1 MDANRAEMEI
11 ESKKLRDQLNTFQVL
26 TNDLM
31 NSSSTLFFIQSEIES
46 IRSKAQRLAEE
57 NESLR
62 RELRRSVED
71 RLSGLNPDALLGMHN
86 NSVVEIQNK
95 KIALLEQEK
104 DTAIRLYD
112 QTAEII
118 ARLEAENNDLKNPL
132 KPHLMKLDMQTK
144 QVNCYSSR
152 LSIDPSFNQA
162 QEEHVRAEGE
172 LIEQINIIRDE
183 LS

>member
-1 MDANRAEMEI
+1 
-11 ESKKLRDQLNTFQVL
+11 
-26 TNDLM
+26 
-31 NSSSTLFFIQSEIES
+31 
-46 IRSKAQRLAEE
+46 
-57 NESLR
+57 
-62 RELRRSVED
+62 
-71 RLSGLNPDALLGMHN
+71 MHN

-152 LSIDPSFNQA
+152 LSIDPSFN
-162 QEEHVRAEGE
+162 
-172 LIEQINIIRDE
+172 
-183 LS
+183 